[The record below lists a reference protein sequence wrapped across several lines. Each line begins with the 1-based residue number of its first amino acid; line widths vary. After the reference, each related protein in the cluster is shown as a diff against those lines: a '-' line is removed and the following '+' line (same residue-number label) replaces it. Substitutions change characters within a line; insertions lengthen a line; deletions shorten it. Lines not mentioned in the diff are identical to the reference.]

1 MNITF
6 ENVDKVNGLLT
17 ITLEK
22 TDYEEKV
29 TAAMKDFRKKANMPG
44 FRPGQVP
51 MGLIKK
57 RFGTEITAEEV
68 NKILGTEIYKYIREQ
83 KLNVMGE
90 PLPDEEKQPKVD
102 FETMETF
109 TFIFDVA
116 LAPEFDAKISNK
128 DKIPYYNIKVEDKM
142 VEEQI
147 QAYAQRGGRYE
158 KVDSYEPKDMVKG
171 TLTQLDADGNAL
183 EGGIQVEEAVML
195 PDYMKDEAEK
205 AKFSGAKVDDV
216 LTFNPAK
223 AYADSDVELASLLHI
238 TKEEAQEVKSDFT
251 LQISEITRYAAAP
264 VDQELFNQVLGK
276 DVVKSREEFAEKI
289 RQMMEAE
296 FVSNSDFKF
305 MQDLRAYLSKRIGEL
320 TFPEAMLRRIMKLN
334 NPDKDDAYFDENF
347 PGTLDELKWHL
358 IKEQLSDQL
367 EVKVEQPD
375 VLETAK
381 EATRAQFAQYGMMNI
396 PDEYLTEYA
405 NNMLKNEQQAE
416 GLVARTVENKIAQK
430 AKAVVKLQAKDVTLA
445 EFDELLKPAAKA
457 DTAAKE

>member
-22 TDYEEKV
+22 ADYEEKV

-142 VEEQI
+142 VEEPS
-147 QAYAQRGGRYE
+147 
-158 KVDSYEPKDMVKG
+158 K
-171 TLTQLDADGNAL
+171 
-183 EGGIQVEEAVML
+183 
-195 PDYMKDEAEK
+195 AESK
-205 AKFSGAKVDDV
+205 W
-216 LTFNPAK
+216 
-223 AYADSDVELASLLHI
+223 
-238 TKEEAQEVKSDFT
+238 
-251 LQISEITRYAAAP
+251 R
-264 VDQELFNQVLGK
+264 
-276 DVVKSREEFAEKI
+276 R
-289 RQMMEAE
+289 
-296 FVSNSDFKF
+296 
-305 MQDLRAYLSKRIGEL
+305 LSCCPTI
-320 TFPEAMLRRIMKLN
+320 
-334 NPDKDDAYFDENF
+334 
-347 PGTLDELKWHL
+347 
-358 IKEQLSDQL
+358 
-367 EVKVEQPD
+367 
-375 VLETAK
+375 
-381 EATRAQFAQYGMMNI
+381 
-396 PDEYLTEYA
+396 
-405 NNMLKNEQQAE
+405 
-416 GLVARTVENKIAQK
+416 
-430 AKAVVKLQAKDVTLA
+430 
-445 EFDELLKPAAKA
+445 
-457 DTAAKE
+457 